1 LAKFE
6 RYVEAVENPLAIFKD
21 LKSGIITNEQVETIR
36 ALYPSIYDKLVT
48 GLRARIAE
56 SKKPVSYAQ
65 KNQLSVLFQEPLT
78 QLHKP
83 QTLAMLQKPI
93 QQQAP
98 QGAPRFSAQSRKLVL
113 NNLTETQRIEAGEG

>member
-1 LAKFE
+1 
-6 RYVEAVENPLAIFKD
+6 
-21 LKSGIITNEQVETIR
+21 
-36 ALYPSIYDKLVT
+36 PSIYDKLVT
-48 GLRARIAE
+48 GLRAKIAE

-93 QQQAP
+93 QQQQAP